1 MKDWVV
7 YRRTNAVGDVDF
19 FIRTR
24 GQWEL
29 RHKDTDKYKREVLME
44 TDDYK
49 LAKKAVQLAKKAV
62 QLAKGE

>member
-1 MKDWVV
+1 VKDWVV
-7 YRRTNAVGDVDF
+7 YRRTSAVGDVEF

-29 RHKDTDKYKREVLME
+29 NQAHKDSDLYKREVMME
-44 TDDYK
+44 TDDYE
-49 LAKKAVQLAKKAV
+49 LAKKAV